1 MRASWHALHTDLLRH
16 LDRHTTMA
24 TYRAMQDRRPALR
37 QFADPVALIDWLHH
51 AKYGPE
57 RKNAVPLDLVHEAQ
71 ADGAD
76 SEVAVVLLH
85 LALWPGLDAVHG
97 RLLRYFR
104 GDPDLL
110 VTELSGRFVEQ
121 VLKLDPGRVNRIA
134 ATILRNIERDVK
146 QAMIAEHGRACSRA
160 DLAEVDAWHRSRGS
174 RLGPPG
180 ERQGSETEAL
190 VLDKMRRAIGR
201 DAGLVIDVAVLRFT
215 LKEAAQRHGLTH
227 EAARKRYRRALVSL
241 RAVFQDFS

>member
-1 MRASWHALHTDLLRH
+1 MRASWHALHADLLRQIG
-16 LDRHTTMA
+16 RHSTTV
-24 TYRAMQDRRPALR
+24 TYRAMQHGRPSFR

-51 AKYGPE
+51 AKDGPE
-57 RKNAVPLDLVHEAQ
+57 RKNAVLLDLVHDAQ
-71 ADGAD
+71 ADGED
-76 SEVAVVLLH
+76 GEVAIVVLH

-97 RLLRYFR
+97 RLIRHFHS
-104 GDPDLL
+104 DPDLL
-110 VTELSGRFVEQ
+110 VTELSGQFVEQ
-121 VLKLDPGRVNRIA
+121 VHKLDPGRVNWIA
-134 ATILRNIERDVK
+134 ATILRNIERDMK
-146 QAMIAEHGRACSRA
+146 QALNSEHGGACSRA

-201 DAGLVIDVAVLRFT
+201 DAGLVFDVSVLGFT